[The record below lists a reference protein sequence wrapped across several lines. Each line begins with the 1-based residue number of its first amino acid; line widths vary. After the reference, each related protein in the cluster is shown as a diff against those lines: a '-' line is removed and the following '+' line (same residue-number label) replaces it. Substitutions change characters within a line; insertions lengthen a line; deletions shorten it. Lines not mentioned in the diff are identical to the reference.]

1 MKFKVGL
8 HDNSDWLYILFQ
20 YRLKKTTDF
29 QKITKI
35 NKIIDKNWKNLI
47 LIKAK
52 PINNL
57 I

>member
-20 YRLKKTTDF
+20 YRLKKIMDF
-29 QKITKI
+29 QIITKI
-35 NKIIDKNWKNLI
+35 NKTINKNWKNLI